1 MVRITKRNFSINNE
15 LKKFNFKKLKIG
27 SIVSFVGYVRD
38 LYSSNDDSLL
48 SLNLDYYKGMTEKLM
63 LKIEDQAFKLWS
75 LEDIKII
82 HRVGE
87 LKLHDQIVLVL
98 VASRH
103 RDNAF
108 KACEFIID
116 HLKINAPLWKKE
128 ISLKNSRWVDQ
139 TEKDILK
146 VI

>member
-63 LKIEDQAFKLWS
+63 LKIEDQAFRLWN